1 MSPIGRVFIVLNL
14 LLAGGFV
21 VVSGTHLQK
30 QHNWKS
36 KFEAEKKAH
45 DDDVAKLTAEG
56 RRLESERNTFEN
68 AKTANEAQ
76 LGESKRANSLLE
88 DENKRLSQQLSSMEG
103 DMKKLVAAA
112 ESANTEMKAAFS
124 QAKAAYDM
132 AIADQ
137 KVKDDAVRAKDA
149 AEGENRNLKTEIA
162 NLQSTIKTRD
172 VSIGSLESEKSQLA
186 LLVKVAEVNGFLRS
200 MAAPNLSG
208 LVTTAAGNLVTIQ
221 ITDNPGNVDIQSE
234 INRGKWGF
242 AIYDASGYKGEAIPE
257 RYEASANAVL
267 CKVELLKGGAFREG
281 DKAATKTP

>member
-36 KFEAEKKAH
+36 KCEAEKKAH
-45 DDDVAKLTAEG
+45 DDDVTKLTAESK
-56 RRLESERNTFEN
+56 RLESERNTFEN
-68 AKTANEAQ
+68 AKTANETQ

-88 DENKRLSQQLSSMEG
+88 DENKRLSQQLATMEG
-103 DMKKLVAAA
+103 DVKKLLAAA
-112 ESANTEMKAAFS
+112 EAANTEMKSAFS
-124 QAKAAYDM
+124 QSKAAYDM

-149 AEGENRNLKTEIA
+149 AEAENRGLKNEIA
-162 NLQSTIKTRD
+162 GLKSTVDTRD
-172 VSIGSLESEKSQLA
+172 GSIKSLETEKSQLS
-186 LLVKVAEVNGFLRS
+186 LLVKVAEANGFLRS
-200 MAAPNLSG
+200 MAAPNLAG

-221 ITDNPGNVDIQSE
+221 ITDNPGNVDIKAE
-234 INRGKWGF
+234 IERAKWGF
-242 AIYDASGYKGEAIPE
+242 AIYDASGYKGEAYPE
-257 RYEASANAVL
+257 RYEASANAIL
-267 CKVELLKGGAFREG
+267 CKVGLLKGGAIREG

>member
-45 DDDVAKLTAEG
+45 DDDVAKLTTESK
-56 RRLESERNTFEN
+56 RLETERNTFEN
-68 AKTANEAQ
+68 AKTANETQ
-76 LGESKRANSLLE
+76 LGEAKRANSLLE
-88 DENKRLSQQLSSMEG
+88 DENKRLSQQLSTMEG
-103 DMKKLVAAA
+103 DVKKLLAAA
-112 ESANTEMKAAFS
+112 EAANAEMKSAFS
-124 QAKAAYDM
+124 QSKAAYDM

-149 AEGENRNLKTEIA
+149 AEAENRNLKTEIA
-162 NLQSTIKTRD
+162 GLKSTVDTRDGSIKT
-172 VSIGSLESEKSQLA
+172 LETEKSQLS
-186 LLVKVAEVNGFLRS
+186 LLVKVAEANGFLRS

-208 LVTTAAGNLVTIQ
+208 LVTTSAGNLVTIQ
-221 ITDNPGNVDIQSE
+221 ITDNPGNVDIKAE
-234 INRGKWGF
+234 IERGKWGF
-242 AIYDASGYKGEAIPE
+242 AIYDASGYKGEAYPE
-257 RYEASANAVL
+257 RFEASANAVL
-267 CKVELLKGGAFREG
+267 CKVGLLKGGAIREG

>member
-36 KFEAEKKAH
+36 KYEAEKKAH
-45 DDDVAKLTAEG
+45 ADDVSKLTTESK
-56 RRLESERNTFEN
+56 RLETERNTFEN
-68 AKTANEAQ
+68 AKTANETQ
-76 LGESKRANSLLE
+76 LGEAKRANSLLE
-88 DENKRLSQQLSSMEG
+88 DENKRLSQQLSTMEG
-103 DMKKLVAAA
+103 DVKKLLAAA
-112 ESANTEMKAAFS
+112 EAANAEMKSAFS
-124 QAKAAYDM
+124 QSKAAYDM

-149 AEGENRNLKTEIA
+149 AEAENRNLKTEIA
-162 NLQSTIKTRD
+162 GLKSTVETRD
-172 VSIGSLESEKSQLA
+172 GSIQTLETEKSQLS
-186 LLVKVAEVNGFLRS
+186 LLVKVAEANGFLRS

-221 ITDNPGNVDIQSE
+221 VTDNPGNVDIKAE
-234 INRGKWGF
+234 IERGKWGF
-242 AIYDASGYKGEAIPE
+242 AIYDASGYKGEAYPE
-257 RYEASANAVL
+257 RYEASANAIL
-267 CKVELLKGGAFREG
+267 CKVGLLKGGAIREG

>member
-36 KFEAEKKAH
+36 KYESEKKDRA
-45 DDDVAKLTAEG
+45 DDVTKFTAEVK
-56 RRLESERNTFEN
+56 RLESERNTFEN
-68 AKTANEAQ
+68 AKTANETQ
-76 LGESKRANSLLE
+76 LGEAKRANALLE
-88 DENKRLSQQLSSMEG
+88 DENKRQAQQLSSMEG
-103 DMKKLVAAA
+103 DMKKLLASA
-112 ESANTEMKAAFS
+112 ESANAEAKAAFTQS
-124 QAKAAYDM
+124 KAAYDM

-137 KVKDDAVRAKDA
+137 KSKDDAVRAKDA

-162 NLQSTIKTRD
+162 DLKSTIATRD
-172 VSIGSLESEKSQLA
+172 GSIQGLETEKSQLS
-186 LLVKVAEVNGFLRS
+186 LLVKVAEANGFLRS

-221 ITDNPGNVDIQSE
+221 ITDNPGNVDIKAE
-234 INRGKWGF
+234 IERAKWGF
-242 AIYDASGYKGEAIPE
+242 AIYDASGYKGEAYPE
-257 RYEASANAVL
+257 RYEASANAIL
-267 CKVELLKGGAFREG
+267 CKVGLLKGGAIREG

>member
-1 MSPIGRVFIVLNL
+1 MSPIGRVFIILNL

-30 QHNWKS
+30 QHNYKT
-36 KFEAEKKAH
+36 KLEAEKKAH
-45 DDDVAKLTAEG
+45 DDDVTKLTAENKK
-56 RRLESERNTFEN
+56 LEAERNQFEN
-68 AKTANEAQ
+68 AKTANETQ

-103 DMKKLVAAA
+103 DMKKLVQAA
-112 ESANTEMKAAFS
+112 EAANTEMKQAFS
-124 QAKAAYDM
+124 QSKAAYDM

-149 AEGENRNLKTEIA
+149 AEAENRDLKTEVA
-162 NLQSTIKTRD
+162 SLKSTIETRD
-172 VSIGSLESEKSQLA
+172 GSIKTLETEKSELG
-186 LLVKVAEVNGFLRS
+186 LLVKVAEANGFLRS

-221 ITDNPGNVDIQSE
+221 ITDNPGNIDIKSE
-234 INRGKWGF
+234 IERGKWGF
-242 AIYDASGYKGEAIPE
+242 AIYDASGYKGEAYPE

-267 CKVELLKGGAFREG
+267 CKVGLLKGGAIREG

>member
-45 DDDVAKLTAEG
+45 DDDVTKLTAESK
-56 RRLESERNTFEN
+56 RLESERNTFEN
-68 AKTANEAQ
+68 AKTANETQ

-88 DENKRLSQQLSSMEG
+88 DENKRLSQQLATMEG
-103 DMKKLVAAA
+103 DVKKLLAAA
-112 ESANTEMKAAFS
+112 EAANTEMKAAFS
-124 QAKAAYDM
+124 QSKAAYDM

-137 KVKDDAVRAKDA
+137 KVKDEAVRAKDT
-149 AEGENRNLKTEIA
+149 AEAENRGLKNEIA
-162 NLQSTIKTRD
+162 SLKSTVETRD
-172 VSIGSLESEKSQLA
+172 GSIQSLETEKSQLS
-186 LLVKVAEVNGFLRS
+186 LLVKVAEANGFLRS

-221 ITDNPGNVDIQSE
+221 VTDNPGNVDI
-234 INRGKWGF
+234 
-242 AIYDASGYKGEAIPE
+242 
-257 RYEASANAVL
+257 
-267 CKVELLKGGAFREG
+267 
-281 DKAATKTP
+281 KAE

>member
-45 DDDVAKLTAEG
+45 DDDVTKLTAESK
-56 RRLESERNTFEN
+56 RLESERNTFEN
-68 AKTANEAQ
+68 AKTANETQ
-76 LGESKRANSLLE
+76 LGEAKRANSLLE
-88 DENKRLSQQLSSMEG
+88 DENKRMSQQLSSMEG

-112 ESANTEMKAAFS
+112 EAANTEMKAAFS
-124 QAKAAYDM
+124 QSKAAYDM

-137 KVKDDAVRAKDA
+137 KVKDDAVRAKDT
-149 AEGENRNLKTEIA
+149 AEAENRNLKTEIA
-162 NLQSTIKTRD
+162 SLKSTIETRD
-172 VSIGSLESEKSQLA
+172 GSITTLETEKSQLS
-186 LLVKVAEVNGFLRS
+186 LLVKVAEANGFLRS

-208 LVTTAAGNLVTIQ
+208 LVTTSAGNLVTIQ
-221 ITDNPGNVDIQSE
+221 ITDNPGNVDIKAE
-234 INRGKWGF
+234 IERGKWGF
-242 AIYDASGYKGEAIPE
+242 AIYDASGYKGEAYPE
-257 RYEASANAVL
+257 RFEASANAIL
-267 CKVELLKGGAFREG
+267 CKVGLLKGGAIREG

>member
-45 DDDVAKLTAEG
+45 DDDVTKLTAESK
-56 RRLESERNTFEN
+56 RLESERNTFEN
-68 AKTANEAQ
+68 AKTANETQ
-76 LGESKRANSLLE
+76 LGEAKRANSLLE
-88 DENKRLSQQLSSMEG
+88 DENKRMSQQLSSMEG

-112 ESANTEMKAAFS
+112 EAANTEMKAAFS
-124 QAKAAYDM
+124 QSKAAYDM

-137 KVKDDAVRAKDA
+137 KVKDDAVRAKDT
-149 AEGENRNLKTEIA
+149 AEAENRNLKTEIA
-162 NLQSTIKTRD
+162 SLKSTIETRD
-172 VSIGSLESEKSQLA
+172 GSITTLETEKSQLS
-186 LLVKVAEVNGFLRS
+186 LLVKVAEANGFLRS

-208 LVTTAAGNLVTIQ
+208 LVTTSAGNLVTIQ
-221 ITDNPGNVDIQSE
+221 ITDNPGNVDIKAE
-234 INRGKWGF
+234 IERGKWGF
-242 AIYDASGYKGEAIPE
+242 AIYDASGYKGEAYPE
-257 RYEASANAVL
+257 RFEASANAVL
-267 CKVELLKGGAFREG
+267 CKVGLLKGGAIREG